1 MRLKIRHCTEYRY
14 ETPVRYSI
22 QELRLTPP
30 KVAGQQIE
38 RWKVNTPIKP
48 NNSIDAFGNLC
59 NIFVQENAYTSMMI
73 EAEGEIQTEAAF
85 EFIDDAKAVSPY
97 YLLQQTNLTEPSE
110 EMLAFFASSLPKNNT
125 ISEVLTLASAIQTE
139 IIYSPGETNFATTA
153 NQSFAMKSGVCQDHA
168 HVMLAL
174 CRASGIPAR
183 YVSGYF
189 FAEESPNLAS
199 HAWIDFC
206 SDIERGI
213 WISVDITH
221 ACLVD
226 ARHIRLAI
234 GRDYYSAAP
243 VKGVRSGGEGEQLSA
258 SIAIQALSQ

>member
-1 MRLKIRHCTEYRY
+1 MHLKIRHRTEYRY

-30 KVAGQQIE
+30 QAAGQQIE
-38 RWKVNTPIKP
+38 KWRISTPIKATV
-48 NNSIDAFGNLC
+48 SQDSFGNTC
-59 NIFVQENAYTSMMI
+59 SVFVQEAPYTSMML
-73 EAEGEIQTEAAF
+73 EAEGEVRTQDAF
-85 EFIDDAKAVSPY
+85 EYIDDPKAVSPY

-110 EMLAFFASSLPKNNT
+110 EMLAYFKSALPKKP
-125 ISEVLTLASAIQTE
+125 SVDEVLKLASAVQGAVK
-139 IIYSPGETNFATTA
+139 YVPGQTNFATTA
-153 NQSFAMKSGVCQDHA
+153 SQSFAMKSGVCQDHA
-168 HVMLAL
+168 HIMLSL

-206 SDIERGI
+206 SDIEKGL
-213 WISVDITH
+213 WTSVDITH

-243 VKGVRSGGEGEQLSA
+243 VKGVRSGGGGEELSA
-258 SIAIQALSQ
+258 SISIQKLP

>member
-1 MRLKIRHCTEYRY
+1 MHLKIRHRTEYRY

-30 KVAGQQIE
+30 SVMGQEIN
-38 RWKVNTPIKP
+38 RWKISTPIKAS
-48 NNSIDAFGNLC
+48 NSIDAFGNLC
-59 NIFVQENAYTSMMI
+59 SVFVQESPYTSMMI
-73 EAEGEIQTEAAF
+73 EAEGEVHTQDAF

-97 YLLQQTNLTEPSE
+97 YLLQQTHLTEPTA
-110 EMLAFFASSLPKNNT
+110 EMLSYFSASLPTKN
-125 ISEVLTLASAIQTE
+125 SVDQVLKLASAVQTAIE
-139 IIYSPGETNFATTA
+139 YVPGQTNFATTA
-153 NQSFAMKSGVCQDHA
+153 AQSFAMKSGVCQDHA
-168 HVMLAL
+168 HIMLGL
-174 CRASGIPAR
+174 CRASNIPAR

-206 SDIERGI
+206 SDLEKGV
-213 WISVDITH
+213 WTSVDITH
-221 ACLVD
+221 ACLID

-243 VKGVRSGGEGEQLSA
+243 VKGVRSGGGGEELSA
-258 SIAIQALSQ
+258 SISIQQLP

>member
-1 MRLKIRHCTEYRY
+1 MHLKIRHRTEYRY

-30 KVAGQQIE
+30 TIAGQQVD
-38 RWKVNTPIKP
+38 RWKISTPIKAS
-48 NNSIDAFGNLC
+48 NSVDTFGNHC
-59 NIFVQENAYTSMMI
+59 SVFVQEAPYTSMMI
-73 EAEGEIQTEAAF
+73 EAEGEVHTQDAY

-110 EMLAFFASSLPKNNT
+110 EMLSYFSACLPKKNS
-125 ISEVLTLASAIQTE
+125 IEEVLKLASAIQDAIE
-139 IIYSPGETNFATTA
+139 YVPGQTNFATTA
-153 NQSFAMKSGVCQDHA
+153 AQSFAMKSGVCQDHA
-168 HVMLAL
+168 HVMLSL
-174 CRASGIPAR
+174 CRAAQIPAR

-206 SDIERGI
+206 SDINKGI
-213 WISVDITH
+213 WVSVDITH
-221 ACLVD
+221 ACLID
-226 ARHIRLAI
+226 SRHIRLAI

-243 VKGVRSGGEGEQLSA
+243 VKGVRTGGGGEELSA
-258 SIAIQALSQ
+258 TISIQQLP

>member
-1 MRLKIRHCTEYRY
+1 MHLKIRHRTEYRY

-22 QELRLTPP
+22 QELRLSPP
-30 KVAGQQIE
+30 TTAGQEIE
-38 RWKVNTPIKP
+38 RWKISTPI
-48 NNSIDAFGNLC
+48 NASNSIDTFNNVC
-59 NIFVQENAYTSMMI
+59 SVFVQEASYTSMMI
-73 EAEGEIQTEAAF
+73 EAEGEVLTHDAYEY
-85 EFIDDAKAVSPY
+85 IDDSKAVSPY

-110 EMLAFFASSLPKNNT
+110 GMLDYFATSLPKKNS
-125 ISEVLTLASAIQTE
+125 IDEVLKLAAAVQQSIE
-139 IIYSPGETNFATTA
+139 YSPGQTNFATTA
-153 NQSFAMKSGVCQDHA
+153 AQSFAMKRGVCQDHA
-168 HVMLAL
+168 HIMLSL
-174 CRASGIPAR
+174 CRAAQIPAR

-206 SDIERGI
+206 SDIEKGV

-221 ACLVD
+221 ACLID

-243 VKGVRSGGEGEQLSA
+243 VKGVRTGGGGEELTANISIQQLS
-258 SIAIQALSQ
+258 

>member
-1 MRLKIRHCTEYRY
+1 MHLKIRHRTEYRY

-30 KVAGQQIE
+30 SVAGQTIDK
-38 RWKVNTPIKP
+38 WKISTPIKAS
-48 NNSIDAFGNLC
+48 NSIDVFGNAC
-59 NIFVQENAYTSMMI
+59 SVFVQESSYTSMMI
-73 EAEGEIQTEAAF
+73 EAEGEVQTQDAF
-85 EFIDDAKAVSPY
+85 EFIDEPKAVSPY
-97 YLLQQTNLTEPSE
+97 HLLQQTHLTEPTP
-110 EMLAFFASSLPKNNT
+110 EMLTFFSTSLPKKNS
-125 ISEVLTLASAIQTE
+125 IDEVLKLAAAVQGAIL
-139 IIYSPGETNFATTA
+139 YFPG
-153 NQSFAMKSGVCQDHA
+153 QDHA
-168 HVMLAL
+168 HIMLGL

-206 SDIERGI
+206 VDIEQGI

-221 ACLVD
+221 ACLID

-243 VKGVRSGGEGEQLSA
+243 VKGVRSGGGGEELSA
-258 SIAIQALSQ
+258 SISISQVK